1 MASRDTFAEALS
13 QWLTLHTLG
22 RKPGAQKFNR
32 EITGIVTHQWPGF
45 LNASRATITKE
56 QVTEFALSVSRYCPS
71 RWNAIISALQFVTPL
86 AKVLKRRALRCK
98 ERVLLTEDQF
108 ALLLV
113 ALDKR
118 PRSNAGVVIRFLAVT
133 GMRIGEARKLR
144 WSNIEADCIRVPGLI
159 TKNGRGRVIP
169 FINGTAVALDRL
181 RALSATDLVLPQ
193 AECKRS
199 LQTACRAA
207 GLPRLSHH
215 DFRHLFAT
223 RCIQAGVDIPT
234 VARWLGHSDGGA
246 LLSRTYYHL
255 VDEHS
260 RKMAARVTIA
270 A

>member
-1 MASRDTFAEALS
+1 MVPACPLLLLS

-22 RKPGAQKFNR
+22 RKPSAQKFNR
-32 EITGIVTHQWPGF
+32 EIASIVTRQWPGF
-45 LNASRATITKE
+45 LNASQDTITID
-56 QVTEFALSVSRYCPS
+56 QVTDFAQRVSGYCPS

-144 WSNIEADCIRVPGLI
+144 WSNIEADCIRVPGSI
-159 TKNGRGRVIP
+159 TKNGKGRVIP
-169 FINGTAVALDRL
+169 FINGTVATLDRL
-181 RALSATDLVLPQ
+181 RAIANVSDQVLPQ